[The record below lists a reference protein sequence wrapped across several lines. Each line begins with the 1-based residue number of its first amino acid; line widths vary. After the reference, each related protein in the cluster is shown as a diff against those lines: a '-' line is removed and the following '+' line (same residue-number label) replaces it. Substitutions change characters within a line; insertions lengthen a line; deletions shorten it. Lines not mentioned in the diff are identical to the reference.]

1 MSDWKKRNHEICI
14 PGMDTPKTHICKVCG
29 SKIVPRRENRYTA
42 KSEPAKGGLGA
53 AIGGQQETTYYDC
66 FDCSVCGCQFV
77 AQRRIEPETGGHE
90 VAIK

>member
-42 KSEPAKGGLGA
+42 KIGTGEGWPWSCYRRA
-53 AIGGQQETTYYDC
+53 AGNDVLRL
-66 FDCSVCGCQFV
+66 F
-77 AQRRIEPETGGHE
+77 
-90 VAIK
+90 